1 MLISEFKDEMMQ
13 KYQTATARILL
24 ALVFLGTVIVL
35 VLNIMNTPGGYLQYQ
50 MTLGQLGL
58 PSIFAPVIIL
68 IKFICGFALLIGFKT
83 KINAYILATF
93 AIFNALV
100 IGTSA
105 SPNAV
110 EVFFTYFGLAGGLL
124 LLAQYPQTSCC
135 IDNLKK

>member
-1 MLISEFKDEMMQ
+1 MQ
-13 KYQTATARILL
+13 KYQTAAARILL

-50 MTLGQLGL
+50 MALGQLGL
-58 PSIFAPVIIL
+58 PTLFAPLIIL
-68 IKFICGFALLIGFKT
+68 IKFLCGLALLVGFKT
-83 KINAYILATF
+83 KLNAYILAAF

-124 LLAQYPQTSCC
+124 LLAHYPQTSCS